1 MKKLINT
8 RPIVFAALCLSLG
21 IVIGY
26 LSFTSRAWHF
36 VTPILV
42 IACVYCAAKFYKKD
56 FNKLVLALVCLMAY
70 LIGTLLIFAKINTY
84 LSAKSFDGN
93 LYTVTG
99 VVCSVDRLGGDLIG
113 LTLNNIK
120 LGYKSVKYHIY
131 VITSVQNIKVGDS
144 ILTSVRLTFSA
155 LDSKSL
161 AQFTPLST
169 YAGDVMVTGENVDAF
184 YKLFNLIKS
193 KILSNLDGD
202 NGAMALALLLGDTSY
217 LTQGAKAAYKL
228 SGVSH
233 IFSVSGLHVVFFST
247 MVGALLRLVKVK
259 GGYFV
264 VLSFVITL
272 CYAGVCGF
280 PVPAIRAVIM
290 TLILNFA
297 KAFGRKN
304 DSLNSIFLSLIV
316 VLIIY
321 PHNLFSYGLILSYFA
336 VIGMT
341 VYNHSFKKMFDSLPE
356 FLQNSLA
363 TSLAVTVMIT
373 PILFKM
379 LGYMSIIV
387 VILNVIVVPA
397 VNILFF
403 ILCFTT
409 LITLVIPVFDFVW
422 YLPNAITKLLN
433 AFMTAIDF
441 SRLIF
446 YGTVTLA
453 GLIIYYAAL
462 LFTFDQVN
470 LKKGVK
476 LSCGAFAL
484 ITICFSL
491 GGLF

>member
-36 VTPILV
+36 VTAILV
-42 IACVYCAAKFYKKD
+42 IVCVYCAAKFYKKD

-70 LIGTLLIFAKINTY
+70 LVGTLLIFAKINTY

-99 VVCSVDRLGGDLIG
+99 VVGSVDRLGGDLIG

-316 VLIIY
+316 VLLIY

-336 VIGMT
+336 F
-341 VYNHSFKKMFDSLPE
+341 NHSYISVFKSLG
-356 FLQNSLA
+356 SSGVGVGSSGCVG
-363 TSLAVTVMIT
+363 TSGVGVGSTGCVGTSGVGVGSTGTSGVGSSGCVGTSGVCVGSTGTSGVGVFSSSFSPHAKTKQHVIKIKN
-373 PILFKM
+373 PK
-379 LGYMSIIV
+379 II
-387 VILNVIVVPA
+387 
-397 VNILFF
+397 FF
-403 ILCFTT
+403 ILLTS
-409 LITLVIPVFDFVW
+409 IIS
-422 YLPNAITKLLN
+422 ISLN
-433 AFMTAIDF
+433 
-441 SRLIF
+441 
-446 YGTVTLA
+446 
-453 GLIIYYAAL
+453 
-462 LFTFDQVN
+462 FTF
-470 LKKGVK
+470 GY
-476 LSCGAFAL
+476 FL
-484 ITICFSL
+484 IKSL
-491 GGLF
+491 HYKC